1 MRCVA
6 AGFGAPYAGRV
17 SEPPEPRRDED
28 AAGGQGS
35 EPAPGQV
42 LAERWELLEVLGRG
56 GMGTVYRARDRV
68 SDEEVAIKLLRP
80 IDGSEEMVERFRR
93 ELKTAR
99 RVLHPGVVRLHDLF
113 RVGDRLALSM
123 ELVPGETLAA
133 RLHRAGPLGPKE
145 LGELALDLSR
155 ALAAAHRAGIV
166 HRDIKPSNII
176 LCRDG
181 GRPVITDFGI
191 SRMAH
196 EPPSQEGPDAEPP
209 LAIPR
214 GLGALTQTGQIL
226 GTPLYMAPEQFDGR
240 AVGPPAD
247 VYALGLV
254 LFEAATGRRPHDGDE
269 PVELLMQRVQADVTP
284 LAELRDDLSPQLA
297 EAVDRCLRRAPEE
310 RYANAIELRAA
321 LTGEAAGTEHGQRVR
336 TRAPEAPAG
345 LRKARTLVFI
355 GGTLAALGGLGWWW
369 TGRLPGADRRVAVR
383 SVAADAEP
391 WLASAVQRLAERKL
405 RAREPRWEV
414 VSEGEN
420 VELVVT
426 VRRVEP
432 GAEVAVR
439 LGRPGREPVLVRT
452 ALDTVVARALD
463 DALEPV
469 RHALGDGQA
478 PRRQEARAA
487 ALAEVGAPSEAALR
501 AYDDGIRALFGAVIN
516 DVPTA
521 RRLFEEALVLHPG
534 WGHALLG
541 LNENQQGASGR
552 VDLPAADPRAD
563 PTGAALID
571 AAALV
576 RTRPAQAIE
585 AMRRVW
591 QAHPGDVMA
600 GFLLHSALRDAIRLD
615 ESLAVLRRMHEQ
627 RPDLQFGANL
637 ASALRAAGRSS
648 EVPPLVER
656 WIALAPESE
665 QALAAQALDRLERG
679 ELRDVERVA
688 RDLLLL
694 YGEAPH
700 RLELL
705 ADTLIAASRHGDARA
720 VADKLI
726 ALGGDAAAA
735 GRFRHGVVAVLEG
748 RFSAAREA
756 FEAVRRDRGSEY
768 RGLVYASA
776 GLSLALGD
784 RVAAAAETRALAAA
798 ARARGEEQ
806 RARTTALEAALIA
819 SEGRECPAIEPALA
833 GLPPAE
839 RAMVQR
845 RLGRLAAEVGCL
857 PCGPVVSA
865 GLAPVE
871 SDPLSLHWF
880 ARCAMRR
887 RQWTLA
893 EEALSRLTRVRS
905 SSEDEQFSPAH
916 AVLARADLSA
926 VLEAEGRPEDARLV
940 LEDFLAHWGKSDRP
954 IAAVEDARRRL
965 PTLRGRFSR

>member
-1 MRCVA
+1 MA
-6 AGFGAPYAGRV
+6 AGPGGTYAGRV
-17 SEPPEPRRDED
+17 EEPSEPRQRED
-28 AAGGQGS
+28 PAGEQGI
-35 EPAPGQV
+35 EPAPGEV

-80 IDGSEEMVERFRR
+80 IDHDSEEMVERFRR

-123 ELVPGETLAA
+123 ELVLGETLAT
-133 RLHRAGPLGPKE
+133 RLHRSGPLGAGE
-145 LGELALDLSR
+145 LGELALDLAR

-176 LCRDG
+176 LSRG
-181 GRPVITDFGI
+181 SGRPVITDFGI

-196 EPPSQEGPDAEPP
+196 DPPSLEGPGPAE
-209 LAIPR
+209 AARVIPR
-214 GLGALTQTGQIL
+214 GLGALTETGQIL

-269 PVELLMQRVQADVTP
+269 PVELLMQRVQADVPP
-284 LAELRDDLSPQLA
+284 LAEQRPEVPAKLA
-297 EAVDRCLRRAPEE
+297 EVVDRCLRRAPED
-310 RYANAIELRAA
+310 RFASGIELRAA
-321 LTGEAAGTEHGQRVR
+321 LTGEDAGTEHGQRVR
-336 TRAPEAPAG
+336 TRAPG
-345 LRKARTLVFI
+345 
-355 GGTLAALGGLGWWW
+355 GGTALRRGKQLLAVGAALALVGGVSWWW
-369 TGRLPGADRRVAVR
+369 SGRLPGADRRVAVR
-383 SVAADAEP
+383 AVAADSDP
-391 WLASAVQRLAERKL
+391 WLAAAVQRLTERTL
-405 RAREPRWEV
+405 RAREPRWQV
-414 VSEGEN
+414 VSDGEN

-432 GAEVAVR
+432 GAEVSVR
-439 LGRPGREPVLVRT
+439 LGRPGREPVLVQAAR
-452 ALDTVVARALD
+452 DRVVARALD

-469 RHALGDGQA
+469 RRALGDGQS
-478 PRRQEARAA
+478 PRREPARAA

-521 RRLFEEALVLHPG
+521 RRLFDEALLLHPG

-541 LNENQQGASGR
+541 LMENQQWATGR
-552 VDLPAADPRAD
+552 LDVPAADPGAD
-563 PTGAALID
+563 PTGAELI
-571 AAALV
+571 AAV
-576 RTRPAQAIE
+576 EMVPTRPAQATDVL
-585 AMRRVW
+585 RRVW

-600 GFLLHSALRDAIRLD
+600 GFLLYSALQNAVRLD
-615 ESLAVLRRMHEQ
+615 ESLAVLRRLHEL

-637 ASALRAAGRSS
+637 ATALRAAGRAG

-705 ADTLIAASRHGDARA
+705 ADTLIAAGRHGDARA
-720 VADKLI
+720 VADRLI

-735 GRFRHGVVAVLEG
+735 GRLRHGVVAVLEG

-756 FEAVRRDRGSEY
+756 FEAVRRERGSEY

-776 GLSLALGD
+776 GLSLALGE
-784 RVAAAAETRALAAA
+784 RLAAAAETRALAAA
-798 ARARGEEQ
+798 ARARGEPQ
-806 RARTTALEAALIA
+806 RARAIGLEAALLA
-819 SEGRECPAIEPALA
+819 AEGRGCPAIEPALE

-839 RAMVQR
+839 RAMVKR
-845 RLGRLAAEVGCL
+845 RLGRLAAEAGCA
-857 PCGPVVSA
+857 PCGPVVA
-865 GLAPVE
+865 EGLAPVE
-871 SDPLSLHWF
+871 ADPLSLHWF
-880 ARCAMRR
+880 ARCAMRQK
-887 RQWTLA
+887 QWTLA
-893 EEALSRLTRVRS
+893 EEALSRLTRVRT

-916 AVLARADLSA
+916 AVLARADLSL
-926 VLEAEGRPEDARLV
+926 VLEAEGRTEDARLV

-954 IAAVEDARRRL
+954 IAAVEEARRRL